1 VRFGLDG
8 STWTYL
14 KLACGWSILTFLTL
28 GAAYPWMQVDLWRY
42 QVRHT
47 RLGSEV
53 FNFTGNAKELL
64 LPWLP
69 CFVAILCNVGIMI
82 GAAVFFTYGADVFG
96 AEFSQTEQGILL
108 TVVIFVANTV
118 GAIGYLYFR
127 VRQTRM
133 QISGLR
139 VGKVTF
145 HSSLS
150 FIRLFVFAVL
160 SLLSMGIILSLP
172 LALYYVLGIDIGVFP
187 PIADPQPMTFG
198 KAFASLILMFISFV
212 VVLPFIWTVLFGFEV
227 IKQMVITTTIE
238 NPEALEQAAQ
248 SASDTPR
255 TGEGL
260 ADALDIGGF

>member
-1 VRFGLDG
+1 
-8 STWTYL
+8 
-14 KLACGWSILTFLTL
+14 
-28 GAAYPWMQVDLWRY
+28 
-42 QVRHT
+42 
-47 RLGSEV
+47 
-53 FNFTGNAKELL
+53 
-64 LPWLP
+64 
-69 CFVAILCNVGIMI
+69 MI

-212 VVLPFIWTVLFGFEV
+212 VVLPFIWTVLFDFEV